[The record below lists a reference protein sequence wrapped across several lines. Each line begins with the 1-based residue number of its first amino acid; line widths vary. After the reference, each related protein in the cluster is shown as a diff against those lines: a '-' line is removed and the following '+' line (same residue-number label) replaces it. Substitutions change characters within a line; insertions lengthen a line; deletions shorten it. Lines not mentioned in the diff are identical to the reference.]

1 MTQRRTRPMSLAGDL
16 LDDRFHAFA
25 GERSAQAFH
34 NDGFDLR
41 FHVDYGTDQV
51 GYEPAFLLGYN
62 LLGVG
67 YFDCDYC
74 STPLLGAEFNMPV
87 AIASIKDS
95 KLASLNCE
103 PLVSQSWWRS
113 SIC

>member
-1 MTQRRTRPMSLAGDL
+1 MSLAGDL

-25 GERSAQAFH
+25 GERRAQAFH

-41 FHVDYGTDQV
+41 FHVNHGADQV
-51 GYEPAFLLGYN
+51 GYEPAFLLGNN
-62 LLGVG
+62 LLCVG
-67 YFDCDYC
+67 YLDCDHR
-74 STPLLGAEFNMPV
+74 SAPLLCAESNMPV

-103 PLVSQSWWRS
+103 PLVSQS
-113 SIC
+113 